1 MKDEQVRLQ
10 KHLSACG
17 LASRRKAEE
26 YITEGRVKV
35 NSIIVTEL
43 GTKVNPKV
51 DKILVDNQPL
61 TVSNK
66 VIYLFNK
73 PKGVLTT
80 MYDPRNRPTVGD
92 YSKKLPQR
100 VFPVGRLD
108 FDVFGLLLLTNDGDY
123 GQRVLHP
130 SYGVTKTYW
139 AEVEGEVS
147 DRAIG
152 RLYEGVELEDGLA
165 KVTRARMLRPT
176 DSFVQKFFKRK
187 HENSS
192 FIEIIISEGKK
203 HIVKRILAGVGF
215 PVLELCRVAFGNYIL
230 GDLPSG
236 DIIEVDFK

>member
-1 MKDEQVRLQ
+1 MKDEQLRLQ
-10 KHLSACG
+10 KYLASCG

-26 YITEGRVKV
+26 YISEGRVKV
-35 NSIIVTEL
+35 NSVVVTEL
-43 GTKVNPKV
+43 GTKINPQKDKV
-51 DKILVDNQPL
+51 LVDNKPL
-61 TVSNK
+61 SISDK

-80 MYDPRNRPTVGD
+80 MHDPRDRPTVGD
-92 YSKKLPQR
+92 YVRKLPQR

-139 AEVEGEVS
+139 AEVEGEVTKK
-147 DRAIG
+147 AIDQ
-152 RLYEGVELEDGLA
+152 LYEGVELDDGIA
-165 KVTRARMLRPT
+165 KVKKARMLRPT
-176 DSFVQKFFKRK
+176 DKYVQKFFKNK

-192 FIEIIISEGKK
+192 FIEINISEGKK
-203 HIVKRILAGVGF
+203 HIVKRILAEVGF
-215 PVLELCRVAFGNYIL
+215 PVLQLCRVAFGNYIL